1 MSLVSRLLGNL
12 SVGAKL
18 SIGFGLVLLFTLG
31 VGITAFHSLSL
42 LGRRGEEVRAEDWMQ
57 TVVLRARLAE

>member
-18 SIGFGLVLLFTLG
+18 SIGFGLVLLF
-31 VGITAFHSLSL
+31 LSL
-42 LGRRGEEVRAEDWMQ
+42 IHI
-57 TVVLRARLAE
+57 